1 VVTRVLPALLGPE
14 GLRCGWR
21 CCRWSRPDGPPPCG
35 LGLDVEKAPGHA
47 LVTVDVDAPRLAHLA
62 AAESA
67 HPNFTNDF
75 FLIRLGGEG
84 YRRRFSGRV
93 LLTVSPVS
101 LRITYLPLLHILP
114 GHQWFP
120 EDLNNFP
127 AFDSLEVALSS
138 LQPVI

>member
-1 VVTRVLPALLGPE
+1 MILGSEMGSTAAYSVSPNDNYV
-14 GLRCGWR
+14 
-21 CCRWSRPDGPPPCG
+21 P
-35 LGLDVEKAPGHA
+35 LGFG
-47 LVTVDVDAPRLAHLA
+47 LAHLA

-120 EDLNNFP
+120 EDPNNFP